1 MGNSLQEQLL
11 KVGLVDEHKLKQSRS
26 SKRKQVKQDGGAR
39 RAKLE
44 NEARQAAERQRLEKL
59 ERDRELNRQR
69 QEEAALRAAE
79 NEVRQLIHAHRVV
92 RERGDL
98 AFNFSDGT
106 TLKRIY
112 VNQEQHAQLVAG
124 GLAIVRQDTFYEVV
138 PAAIAERILARDPG
152 LILVHNK
159 GADETHPD
167 DPYAEY
173 QVPDDLMW

>member
-1 MGNSLQEQLL
+1 MGNSLQDQLL
-11 KVGLVDEHKLKQSRS
+11 KAGLVKEQTLKQARAA
-26 SKRKQVKQDGGAR
+26 KHKQAKQRPASAAPIDQE
-39 RAKLE
+39 AK
-44 NEARQAAERQRLEKL
+44 QAAERARREKI

-79 NEVRQLIHAHRVV
+79 NEVRQLVHAHRVV
-92 RERGDL
+92 RDRAEL
-98 AFNFSDGT
+98 AYNFTDGK

-112 VNQEQHAQLVAG
+112 VSREQHARIVAG
-124 GLAIVRQDTFYEVV
+124 TLAIVRQDAFYEVL
-138 PAAIAERILARDPG
+138 PSEIADRLSARDPR

-159 GADETHPD
+159 PDDEPVAD